1 MRSYGSY
8 EDHAGHVGK
17 GKKLH
22 RRRGKMQCGYGSDQR
37 PVLCGCQIDPGSLQP
52 GEKPAFDAEDI
63 RGLSGISQCEEENG
77 KVPGGVNKCIFE

>member
-1 MRSYGSY
+1 MEVMKIMLDTLEKVKNFT
-8 EDHAGHVGK
+8 EDAEK
-17 GKKLH
+17 CNADMDLI
-22 RRRGKMQCGYGSDQR
+22 
-37 PVLCGCQIDPGSLQP
+37 LCGCPVDPGSLQP